1 MTRYLLIAVLLSSSV
16 SQVAAAARA
25 RGSSWNDGKFS
36 AAGLIGYGIGFDSG
50 PPSGPGNEYG
60 FGFGARGGY
69 TFPFQLYVGP
79 SFIYYIGTSPTN
91 NVTVHTFTLAA
102 EAGYELVVG
111 PVEVRPFL
119 GIGLGN
125 PTVNIGVFG
134 SASTAYFALMPGGV
148 VTYSF
153 NGPLSTGPFVGA
165 DVHLTWL
172 PAAHGAND
180 LSLLATGGYRF

>member
-1 MTRYLLIAVLLSSSV
+1 MLKGARMTRYLLIAVLLSSSV
-16 SQVAAAARA
+16 SRVAAAAPA
-25 RGSSWNDGKFS
+25 SSSWTDGKFS
-36 AAGLIGYGIGFDSG
+36 AAGLIGYGIGFDSA
-50 PPSGPGNEYG
+50 NEYG

-79 SFIYYIGTSPTN
+79 SFIYYVGTSPQN

-102 EAGYELVVG
+102 EVGYELVVG
-111 PVEVRPFL
+111 PAEVRPFL

-125 PTVNIGVFG
+125 PTVSLGVFA
-134 SASTAYFALMPGGV
+134 SASTAYFAVMPGGV
-148 VTYSF
+148 VAYSF
-153 NGPLSTGPFVGA
+153 NGPLSTGPFVGG

>member
-1 MTRYLLIAVLLSSSV
+1 MLKGARMTRYLLIAVFLSSSV
-16 SQVAAAARA
+16 PQVAVAAPR
-25 RGSSWNDGKFS
+25 RSSWTDGKFS
-36 AAGLIGYGIGFDSG
+36 AAGLIGYGIGFDST
-50 PPSGPGNEYG
+50 NEYG

-79 SFIYYIGTSPTN
+79 SFIYYIGTSPRS
-91 NVTVHTFTLAA
+91 NVTMRVFTIAA

-125 PTVNIGVFG
+125 ATATVGALSG
-134 SASTAYFALMPGGV
+134 STAYFALMPGGV

-172 PAAHGAND
+172 PAASGVND